1 MKCTLFLGSLLGLLL
16 SDGAAAIHKSSI
28 ITRHPHSGRKNVN
41 QITNAL
47 PSSST
52 SPFRVDGIGNHP
64 LIADHSTPALLAKVC
79 RGGACSDSTPALF
92 AKVALAAAVETG
104 LMYGLLSY
112 AVKANTMDYSTAI
125 TRYLQ
130 AAILLA
136 IIFGSASFGAIIDN
150 GLSAATKQLFEPN
163 TIPVSAYM

>member
-1 MKCTLFLGSLLGLLL
+1 MERPL
-16 SDGAAAIHKSSI
+16 STRVVSSPDI
-28 ITRHPHSGRKNVN
+28 LILEGKNVN

-52 SPFRVDGIGNHP
+52 SPFRVDGIGNHDQ
-64 LIADHSTPALLAKVC
+64 LIADSTPALFAKVC